1 MSETGTITPESQIK
15 ELTERLEEETDRLLK
30 LYAAYEQQEKELL
43 DTKAEVEVLE
53 KEIVEREIEKESLEA
68 LLNEKDARIRDLE
81 MKASKT
87 GKQVE
92 HLEPELQKM
101 EEKYAR
107 EKDRLGKVFS
117 IAEELD
123 NDLRLAV
130 VELNTRDTWYME
142 HMSLFEDLNKAI
154 QRRYEMIETAAEAER
169 QSQHMGRAIAERM
182 EEMVEARAA
191 EMTLEEAQEVDE
203 KEKEETENSSDSTQ
217 ADGSSDDDWSWSE
230 PVLQGVMEKNDI
242 TDRDAFIE
250 FAKAYD
256 MDGNKYLKG
265 SELGAAAADFVSGGE
280 APVEAPVE
288 TEQATDSK
296 PEEAESEATE
306 KEPEVTWRTTE
317 DPWESQ

>member
-1 MSETGTITPESQIK
+1 MSDAGTITPETQIK
-15 ELTERLEEETDRLLK
+15 ELTEKLEEETDRLLK
-30 LYAAYEQQEKELL
+30 LYAAYEQQEAELR

-68 LLNEKDARIRDLE
+68 LLTEKDARIRDLE
-81 MKASKT
+81 MKASKSS
-87 GKQVE
+87 KQVE

-101 EEKYAR
+101 EEKFTR

-130 VELNTRDTWYME
+130 VELNTRDEWYMA

-154 QRRYEMIETAAEAER
+154 KRRYEMIEAAAEAER

-191 EMTLEEAQEVDE
+191 EMTMEEATEIESTESESVAE
-203 KEKEETENSSDSTQ
+203 ATEEAATEETGEEEWN
-217 ADGSSDDDWSWSE
+217 WSE
-230 PVLQGVMEKNDI
+230 QVLLGVMQKNGI

-250 FAKAYD
+250 FAKSYD

-265 SELGAAAADFVSGGE
+265 SELGAAAADFVAKDAPAEETPAEEE
-280 APVEAPVE
+280 AVDE
-288 TEQATDSK
+288 TPA
-296 PEEAESEATE
+296 EESAESED
-306 KEPEVTWRTTE
+306 KEPAVVWRNSS
-317 DPWESQ
+317 ESENSQ

>member
-1 MSETGTITPESQIK
+1 MSDAGTITSETQIK
-15 ELTERLEEETDRLLK
+15 ELTEKLEEETDRLLK
-30 LYAAYEQQEKELL
+30 LYAAYEQQEAELR

-68 LLNEKDARIRDLE
+68 LLTEKDARIRDLE
-81 MKASKT
+81 MKASKSS
-87 GKQVE
+87 KQVE

-101 EEKYAR
+101 EEKFTR

-130 VELNTRDTWYME
+130 VELNTRDEWYMA

-154 QRRYEMIETAAEAER
+154 KRRYEMIEAAAEAER

-191 EMTLEEAQEVDE
+191 EMTMEEATEIE
-203 KEKEETENSSDSTQ
+203 SAESEPAAETTEEATTEDS
-217 ADGSSDDDWSWSE
+217 GEEEWNWSE
-230 PVLQGVMEKNDI
+230 QVLLGVMQKNGI

-250 FAKAYD
+250 FAKSYD

-265 SELGAAAADFVSGGE
+265 SELGAAAADFVAKDAPAEE
-280 APVEAPVE
+280 APAEEAAVEEAP
-288 TEQATDSK
+288 A
-296 PEEAESEATE
+296 EESTESED
-306 KEPEVTWRTTE
+306 KEPAVVWRNSGDSE
-317 DPWESQ
+317 DSQ

>member
-1 MSETGTITPESQIK
+1 MSDAGTITPETQIK
-15 ELTERLEEETDRLLK
+15 ELTEKLEEETDRLLK
-30 LYAAYEQQEKELL
+30 LYAAYEQQEAELR

-68 LLNEKDARIRDLE
+68 LLTEKDARIRDLE
-81 MKASKT
+81 MKASKSS
-87 GKQVE
+87 KQVE

-101 EEKYAR
+101 EEKFTR

-130 VELNTRDTWYME
+130 VELNTRDEWYMA

-154 QRRYEMIETAAEAER
+154 KRRYEMIEAAAEAER

-191 EMTLEEAQEVDE
+191 EMTMEEATEIE
-203 KEKEETENSSDSTQ
+203 SAESEPAAETTEEATTEDTGEEEWN
-217 ADGSSDDDWSWSE
+217 WSE
-230 PVLQGVMEKNDI
+230 QVLLGVMQKNGI

-250 FAKAYD
+250 FAKSYD

-265 SELGAAAADFVSGGE
+265 SELGAAAADFVAKDAPAEE
-280 APVEAPVE
+280 APA
-288 TEQATDSK
+288 
-296 PEEAESEATE
+296 EEAAAEETPAEESTESED
-306 KEPEVTWRTTE
+306 KEPAVVWRNSGDSE
-317 DPWESQ
+317 DSQ

>member
-1 MSETGTITPESQIK
+1 MSDAGTITSETQIK
-15 ELTERLEEETDRLLK
+15 ELTEKLEEETDRLLK
-30 LYAAYEQQEKELL
+30 LYAAYEQQEAELR

-68 LLNEKDARIRDLE
+68 LLTEKDARIRDLE
-81 MKASKT
+81 MKASKSS
-87 GKQVE
+87 KQVE

-101 EEKYAR
+101 EEKFTR

-130 VELNTRDTWYME
+130 VELNTRDEWYMA

-154 QRRYEMIETAAEAER
+154 KRRYEMIEAAAEAER

-191 EMTLEEAQEVDE
+191 EMTMEEATEIE
-203 KEKEETENSSDSTQ
+203 STESESTSEATEEAATEETGEEEWN
-217 ADGSSDDDWSWSE
+217 WSE
-230 PVLQGVMEKNDI
+230 QVLLGVMQKNGI

-250 FAKAYD
+250 FAKSYD

-265 SELGAAAADFVSGGE
+265 SELGAAAADFVAKDAPAEE
-280 APVEAPVE
+280 APAEEAAAEEAP
-288 TEQATDSK
+288 A
-296 PEEAESEATE
+296 EESTESED
-306 KEPEVTWRTTE
+306 KEPGVVWRNSGDSE
-317 DPWESQ
+317 NPQ

>member
-1 MSETGTITPESQIK
+1 MSDAGTITSETQIK
-15 ELTERLEEETDRLLK
+15 ELTEKLEEETDRLLK
-30 LYAAYEQQEKELL
+30 LYAAYEQQEAGLR

-68 LLNEKDARIRDLE
+68 LLTEKDARIRDLE
-81 MKASKT
+81 MKASKSS
-87 GKQVE
+87 KQVE

-101 EEKYAR
+101 EEKFTR

-130 VELNTRDTWYME
+130 VELNTRDEWYMA

-154 QRRYEMIETAAEAER
+154 KRRYEMIEAAAEAER

-191 EMTLEEAQEVDE
+191 EMTMEEATEIESTESETTSEATEEVAT
-203 KEKEETENSSDSTQ
+203 EETGEEEWN
-217 ADGSSDDDWSWSE
+217 WSE
-230 PVLQGVMEKNDI
+230 QVLLGVMQKNGI

-250 FAKAYD
+250 FAKSYD

-265 SELGAAAADFVSGGE
+265 SELGAAAADFVAKDAPAEE
-280 APVEAPVE
+280 APAEEAAAEEAP
-288 TEQATDSK
+288 A
-296 PEEAESEATE
+296 EESTESED
-306 KEPEVTWRTTE
+306 KEPGVVWRNSGDSE
-317 DPWESQ
+317 NPQ

>member
-1 MSETGTITPESQIK
+1 MSDAGTITPETQIK
-15 ELTERLEEETDRLLK
+15 ELTEKLEEETDRLLK
-30 LYAAYEQQEKELL
+30 LYAAYEQQEAELR

-68 LLNEKDARIRDLE
+68 LLTEKDARIRDLE
-81 MKASKT
+81 MKASKSS
-87 GKQVE
+87 KQVE

-101 EEKYAR
+101 EEKFTR

-130 VELNTRDTWYME
+130 VELNTRDEWYMA

-154 QRRYEMIETAAEAER
+154 KRRYEMIEAAAEAER

-191 EMTLEEAQEVDE
+191 EMTMEEATEIE
-203 KEKEETENSSDSTQ
+203 SAESEPAAEATEEAKTEDTGEEEWN
-217 ADGSSDDDWSWSE
+217 WSE
-230 PVLQGVMEKNDI
+230 QVLLGVMQKNGI

-250 FAKAYD
+250 FAKSYD

-265 SELGAAAADFVSGGE
+265 SELGAAAADFVAKD
-280 APVEAPVE
+280 APVEEAPADEASAEEE
-288 TEQATDSK
+288 TA
-296 PEEAESEATE
+296 EESTESED
-306 KEPEVTWRTTE
+306 KEPAVVWRNSGDSE
-317 DPWESQ
+317 NSQ

>member
-1 MSETGTITPESQIK
+1 MSDAGTITPETQIK
-15 ELTERLEEETDRLLK
+15 ELTEKLEEETDRLLK
-30 LYAAYEQQEKELL
+30 LYAAYEQQEAELR

-68 LLNEKDARIRDLE
+68 LLTEKDARIRDLE
-81 MKASKT
+81 MKASKSS
-87 GKQVE
+87 KQVE

-101 EEKYAR
+101 EEKFTR

-130 VELNTRDTWYME
+130 VELNTRDEWYMA

-154 QRRYEMIETAAEAER
+154 KRRYEMIEAAAEAER

-191 EMTLEEAQEVDE
+191 EMTMEEATEIE
-203 KEKEETENSSDSTQ
+203 SAESESAAEAIEEAATEETGEEEWN
-217 ADGSSDDDWSWSE
+217 WSE
-230 PVLQGVMEKNDI
+230 QVLLGVMQKNGI

-250 FAKAYD
+250 FAKSYD

-265 SELGAAAADFVSGGE
+265 SELGAAAADFVAKDAPAEE
-280 APVEAPVE
+280 APAEEAAAEEAP
-288 TEQATDSK
+288 A
-296 PEEAESEATE
+296 EESTESED
-306 KEPEVTWRTTE
+306 KEPAVVWRNSGDSE
-317 DPWESQ
+317 NSQ